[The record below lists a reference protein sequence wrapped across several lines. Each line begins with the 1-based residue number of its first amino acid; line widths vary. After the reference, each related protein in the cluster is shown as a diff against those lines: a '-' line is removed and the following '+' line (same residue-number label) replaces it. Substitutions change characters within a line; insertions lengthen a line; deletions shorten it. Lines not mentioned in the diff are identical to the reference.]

1 MREPSV
7 TFKMIAMKK
16 GVLYFIPLLVHF
28 GLLLGLPAGLF
39 GQPAESLLLH
49 NGIVWT
55 ADPEQ
60 AEAEAVLIEGGRIA
74 YVGSSLRA
82 LELADEFTRKID
94 LGGRL
99 VVPGFQDNHTHFS
112 AAARFLEFN
121 IMDVATQQVFVRRV
135 REIASRLG
143 PGEWIVGGFWGAY
156 DRWARGRAS
165 AEAREPFTPDV
176 SLVAELTRQRPLFLE
191 KFDASEFAVNSAAL
205 ARAGVDTEKPAPEGV
220 EFIFDAS
227 GEFTGRIRGLGV
239 RRLFAPHIP
248 EQSYSRRLQQSRRAL
263 EEIRRRGVTTIS
275 DMSDDVQLQIFD
287 DLHAAGEL
295 TVRVH
300 FRYPIERWESLSD
313 RGIRI
318 GSGTPW
324 IRLGALKGHVDGIM
338 GSSTARFLQPYSHLP
353 ESRGNWRRLLV
364 DEKGDFAG
372 ERFLE
377 VMKQADRAGLQLSIH
392 AIGDEAN
399 RLLLDYLRS
408 LIQENGRKDRRFRLV
423 HAQVLAPEDF
433 ARLGG
438 LDVIAEVQPYHLSD
452 DMRWMEER
460 IGRERCRSAY
470 AFRTIMDSGALLTF
484 GSDWP
489 GTSAAE
495 YPINP
500 MLGVYAAVTRQTV
513 EGEPQ
518 DGWFPEERIGV
529 ADALRAYTYNSAYA
543 NFEEG
548 LTGSIEV
555 GKLADLAV
563 LSGNILEMDAAE
575 ILDVRVDFTIV
586 DGRIVYQAED

>member
-1 MREPSV
+1 M
-7 TFKMIAMKK
+7 
-16 GVLYFIPLLVHF
+16 
-28 GLLLGLPAGLF
+28 
-39 GQPAESLLLH
+39 GQPPESLLLH
-49 NGIVWT
+49 NGTVWT

-60 AEAEAVLIEGGRIA
+60 ATAEAVLVEGGRIA
-74 YVGSSLRA
+74 FVGSSLRA

-94 LGGRL
+94 LRGRM
-99 VVPGFQDNHTHFS
+99 VVPGFNDNHTHFS
-112 AAARFLEFN
+112 SAARFLEFN
-121 IMDVATQQVFVRRV
+121 IMDAASQQEFVRRT
-135 REIASRLG
+135 REIALRLA

-156 DRWARGRAS
+156 DQWSRGRAS

-176 SLVAELTRQRPLFLE
+176 SLVKELTRHRPLFIQ
-191 KFDASEFAVNSAAL
+191 KFDASEFAVNEAAL
-205 ARAGVDTEKPAPEGV
+205 ALVGLDPEKPAPEGV
-220 EFIFDAS
+220 EFIFDGR
-227 GEFTGRIRGLGV
+227 GEFTGRIRGPGV
-239 RRLFAPHIP
+239 LRLFTPHIP
-248 EQSYSRRLQQSRRAL
+248 EQSYSRRLRQSRRAL

-275 DMSDDVQLQIFD
+275 DMSDDLQLQIFE

-300 FRYPIERWESLSD
+300 FRYPLEQWESLAD
-313 RGIRI
+313 RGVRI

-338 GSSTARFLQPYSHLP
+338 GNSTARFLQPYEHLP
-353 ESRGNWRRLLV
+353 ETRGNWRRLLV
-364 DEKGDFAG
+364 DEEGDFAG

-377 VMKQADRAGLQLSIH
+377 TMKLADRAGLQLSIH

-399 RLLLDYLRS
+399 RLLLDYLEA

-433 ARLGG
+433 TRLGG
-438 LDVIAEVQPYHLSD
+438 LNVIAEVQPYHLSD

-460 IGRERCRSAY
+460 IGRKRCRGAY
-470 AFRTIMDSGALLTF
+470 AFKTILDSGALLTF
-484 GSDWP
+484 GTDWP

-495 YPINP
+495 YPIDP
-500 MLGVYAAVTRQTV
+500 MLGIYAAVTRRTI

-518 DGWFPEERIGV
+518 GGWFPEERIGIE
-529 ADALRAYTYNSAYA
+529 DALRAYTYHSAYA
-543 NFEEG
+543 NFEEK

-563 LSGNILEMDAAE
+563 LSRNVLEIEADE
-575 ILDVRVDFTIV
+575 IPDVSVHYTIV
-586 DGRIVYQAED
+586 EGRIVFQASD